1 MLAEAEAVAL
11 RLPSWVN
18 VPAGALNT
26 TGVISNRNELVLRSR
41 GTEPLAAQ
49 VATLRETALCIGG
62 QVWAKGTLYYY
73 PTSFEAGLAAHI
85 ISLPLMLFTAPA
97 LVM

>member
-1 MLAEAEAVAL
+1 MLVEAEAVAL

-49 VATLRETALCIGG
+49 VARLR
-62 QVWAKGTLYYY
+62 V
-73 PTSFEAGLAAHI
+73 
-85 ISLPLMLFTAPA
+85 
-97 LVM
+97 

>member
-18 VPAGALNT
+18 VPAGALNS
-26 TGVISNRNELVLRSR
+26 TGVLSTRNELLVRSR

-49 VATLRETALCIGG
+49 VATLRETASVVEYIGG
-62 QVWAKGTLYYY
+62 QVGQGY
-73 PTSFEAGLAAHI
+73 I
-85 ISLPLMLFTAPA
+85 ILLPHK
-97 LVM
+97 V